1 MGDRDAD
8 LYTENY
14 FESVSLPR
22 GNVYASDGPVNG
34 PKPQK
39 VEGLEP

>member
-1 MGDRDAD
+1 MSDRDAD
-8 LYTENY
+8 LYPENSL
-14 FESVSLPR
+14 ESVSWPW
-22 GNVYASDGPVNG
+22 GNVYASDRPVNG